1 MILHAVSCVHANPA
15 CPHPDIVRTPIDFVR
30 TTGLSA
36 FLWSGRRDSR
46 TLCRLFRL
54 HSPLLFSW
62 SICSAF
68 AAVHSV
74 HANPAC
80 PHPDIVRTPIDFVRT
95 TGLSAF
101 LWSGRRDSDPRLSP
115 WQGDTLPLS
124 HSRERD
130 IIYQTIRKKARIFHL
145 FMHFLAQTA
154 ICFTY
159 CADMI

>member
-1 MILHAVSCVHANPA
+1 MPYHLAMVPKYCRCRLTTLRKPILCDLGWNCDLHAVSCVHANPA

-68 AAVHSV
+68 VAVHSV

-124 HSRERD
+124 HSR
-130 IIYQTIRKKARIFHL
+130 ISVAL
-145 FMHFLAQTA
+145 
-154 ICFTY
+154 
-159 CADMI
+159 